1 MATKPLSKR
10 LSAAINK
17 LIKAEDADSFKG
29 CGDPGD
35 YQLIEDRL
43 HRARQNLANLLKE
56 VETLEDSKP

>member
-1 MATKPLSKR
+1 MTTKPLSKR

-43 HRARQNLANLLKE
+43 HRARQNLANLLIE
-56 VETLEDSKP
+56 IDQLEKKVV